1 MKVELC
7 VNLAKLCCPFFFF
20 NLNWCLQRIDVAG
33 KVFVRNDE
41 HSETAKK

>member
-7 VNLAKLCCPFFFF
+7 VNLAKLYCPFFV

-41 HSETAKK
+41 HSVTAKK